1 MKQRRV
7 FGKNPVALATEA
19 ARAAGAARAVG
30 AAPATIYKMQGA
42 QLPHVTIWLDRPGM
56 KAAAYVAMS
65 RVRRDNEYLLGG
77 IVTQA
82 HVVPN
87 A

>member
-1 MKQRRV
+1 MA
-7 FGKNPVALATEA
+7 N
-19 ARAAGAARAVG
+19 AVYKYTDPETRCTFFPIRCG
-30 AAPATIYKMQGA
+30 YASTIYKMQGA

-77 IVTQA
+77 IVTQG

>member
-1 MKQRRV
+1 M
-7 FGKNPVALATEA
+7 PVPLLATQPLA
-19 ARAAGAARAVG
+19 QV
-30 AAPATIYKMQGA
+30 PALLQTPQLEEFMQR
-42 QLPHVTIWLDRPGM
+42 LLPGM
-56 KAAAYVAMS
+56 QAAAYVAMS
-65 RVRRDNEYLLGG
+65 RVQRDNEYLLGG

>member
-1 MKQRRV
+1 MNRAKAGRTKSEISTDYNPNKKQ
-7 FGKNPVALATEA
+7 LHT
-19 ARAAGAARAVG
+19 RASGSG
-30 AAPATIYKMQGA
+30 TIEM
-42 QLPHVTIWLDRPGM
+42 PHVIIWLDRPGM

-77 IVTQA
+77 ILTQA

>member
-1 MKQRRV
+1 
-7 FGKNPVALATEA
+7 
-19 ARAAGAARAVG
+19 
-30 AAPATIYKMQGA
+30 
-42 QLPHVTIWLDRPGM
+42 M

>member
-1 MKQRRV
+1 MA
-7 FGKNPVALATEA
+7 N
-19 ARAAGAARAVG
+19 AVYKYTDPETRCTFFPILCG
-30 AAPATIYKMQGA
+30 YASTIYKMQGA

-77 IVTQA
+77 IVTQG